1 MLQTLPG
8 QKKYD
13 KEMSDE
19 HPCKNYMVGM
29 KQNMQVPYF
38 HYGPLENMKKRK
50 AKEVIKSFEGSYRR
64 KLGTEAIKS
73 IEVHQKKFTQMH
85 HYWLK
90 TSIGR
95 KSSPSHN
102 WYFSNKQKV
111 QYSANVNVLRAYIFF
126 CVIIRLF
133 NLYKILVPIVCSN
146 PYISSDQIS
155 GIFKGT

>member
-1 MLQTLPG
+1 
-8 QKKYD
+8 
-13 KEMSDE
+13 
-19 HPCKNYMVGM
+19 
-29 KQNMQVPYF
+29 
-38 HYGPLENMKKRK
+38 MKKRK

-64 KLGTEAIKS
+64 KFGTEEIKS

-102 WYFSNKQKV
+102 WYFSSKQKV
-111 QYSANVNVLRAYIFF
+111 QYSANVNVLRAYN
-126 CVIIRLF
+126 LF
-133 NLYKILVPIVCSN
+133 NLHKILVPIVFSN
-146 PYISSDQIS
+146 PYILSDQIS